1 MFQLIGGTL
10 AACAIVVSL
19 RGDLLTGMVLAFL
32 TFAWVVKARP
42 ARSDRPARRRPTH
55 TAPVWSAGYATP
67 AGR

>member
-19 RGDLLTGMVLAFL
+19 GGDLLTGMVLAFL
-32 TFAWVVKARP
+32 TFVWVVKARP
-42 ARSDRPARRRPTH
+42 ARSDRPASKRSARP
-55 TAPVWSAGYATP
+55 APVWNDGYATP

>member
-19 RGDLLTGMVLAFL
+19 GGDLLTGMVLAFL

-42 ARSDRPARRRPTH
+42 AHADRPAPHRSVRT
-55 TAPVWSAGYATP
+55 TSVWSAGYALP
-67 AGR
+67 ARR

>member
-10 AACAIVVSL
+10 AACAIVISL
-19 RGDLLTGMVLAFL
+19 GGDLLTGMVLAFL

-42 ARSDRPARRRPTH
+42 ASSDRPVRRRSAR
-55 TAPVWSAGYATP
+55 TAAVWSAGYATP